1 VAHAG
6 ENTLTTYKKYTTNM
20 NKVFK
25 YILKLVENDIEQ
37 REKQSKEN
45 YRFYLTLKSKAET
58 LERENN
64 RLKSELN
71 ELSKEHL
78 EIINKL
84 KKYEN

>member
-1 VAHAG
+1 
-6 ENTLTTYKKYTTNM
+6 M

-45 YRFYLTLKSKAET
+45 FRFYITLKNKSEI

-78 EIINKL
+78 ELMNKL
-84 KKYEN
+84 KTHEN

>member
-1 VAHAG
+1 
-6 ENTLTTYKKYTTNM
+6 M

-25 YILKLVENDIEQ
+25 YLLDVIENDIEE

-45 YRFYLTLKSKAET
+45 FRVYVSLKDKAKL

-78 EIINKL
+78 YLINKL
-84 KKYEN
+84 KKHED

>member
-1 VAHAG
+1 
-6 ENTLTTYKKYTTNM
+6 M

-78 EIINKL
+78 QLMIKL
-84 KKYEN
+84 KIHED

>member
-1 VAHAG
+1 
-6 ENTLTTYKKYTTNM
+6 M

-25 YILKLVENDIEQ
+25 YLLDLIENDIEE

-45 YRFYLTLKSKAET
+45 FRVYVSLKDKAKL

-78 EIINKL
+78 YLINKL
-84 KKYEN
+84 KKHED

>member
-1 VAHAG
+1 
-6 ENTLTTYKKYTTNM
+6 M

-25 YILKLVENDIEQ
+25 YILKLVENDIEE

-45 YRFYLTLKSKAET
+45 FRFYITLKNKAET

-78 EIINKL
+78 ELINKF
-84 KKYEN
+84 KTDGNI

>member
-1 VAHAG
+1 
-6 ENTLTTYKKYTTNM
+6 M

-25 YILKLVENDIEQ
+25 YILKLVENDIEE
-37 REKQSKEN
+37 REKRSKEN
-45 YRFYLTLKSKAET
+45 FRVYVTLKDKAKL

-78 EIINKL
+78 ELMNKL
-84 KKYEN
+84 KTHEN

>member
-1 VAHAG
+1 
-6 ENTLTTYKKYTTNM
+6 M

-25 YILKLVENDIEQ
+25 YLLNLIENDIEQ

-45 YRFYLTLKSKAET
+45 FRVYVTLKDKAKL

-78 EIINKL
+78 ELMNKL
-84 KKYEN
+84 KTHED

>member
-1 VAHAG
+1 
-6 ENTLTTYKKYTTNM
+6 M

-25 YILKLVENDIEQ
+25 YILKLVENDIEE
-37 REKQSKEN
+37 REKRSKEN
-45 YRFYLTLKSKAET
+45 FRIYVTLKDKAKL

-78 EIINKL
+78 ELMNKL
-84 KKYEN
+84 KIHEN

>member
-1 VAHAG
+1 
-6 ENTLTTYKKYTTNM
+6 M

-25 YILKLVENDIEQ
+25 YLLDVIENDIEE

-45 YRFYLTLKSKAET
+45 FRSYVSLKDKAKL

-78 EIINKL
+78 YLINKL
-84 KKYEN
+84 KKHED

>member
-1 VAHAG
+1 
-6 ENTLTTYKKYTTNM
+6 M
-20 NKVFK
+20 NKVLK

-45 YRFYLTLKSKAET
+45 FRFYITLKDKSET
-58 LERENN
+58 LEIENN

-78 EIINKL
+78 ELMNKL
-84 KKYEN
+84 KMHENI

>member
-1 VAHAG
+1 
-6 ENTLTTYKKYTTNM
+6 M

-25 YILKLVENDIEQ
+25 YLLDVIENDIEE
-37 REKQSKEN
+37 REKQNKEN
-45 YRFYLTLKSKAET
+45 FRVYVSLKDKAKL

-78 EIINKL
+78 YLINKL
-84 KKYEN
+84 KKHED